1 MATVARRRPW
11 AVWAGAARG
20 ECLLGKRERETQ
32 GFHPPAHLG
41 RRRLEEV
48 ARLGPAGGG
57 GGGCGG
63 GAAGRGA
70 GATVAA

>member
-1 MATVARRRPW
+1 MGR
-11 AVWAGAARG
+11 
-20 ECLLGKRERETQ
+20 RERETR
-32 GFHPPAHLG
+32 GIHPPAHLG
-41 RRRLEEV
+41 RRRLERV

-70 GATVAA
+70 GVAAVGEVVEVEGAVEAYL

>member
-1 MATVARRRPW
+1 MA
-11 AVWAGAARG
+11 AGAGGPRG
-20 ECLLGKRERETQ
+20 SAAAAEMGKRTR
-32 GFHPPAHLG
+32 GPGGSDSPPHLG